1 MEKKTMTTNNAVK
14 MNYHPE
20 VSQILSCIGRVGLV
34 HFLQHAA
41 RAVELMADVEPEK
54 VYQNELVNIQTNLD
68 ILADELEFSNLIEEA
83 ENNN

>member
-1 MEKKTMTTNNAVK
+1 MTTNNTVK

-20 VSQILSCIGRVGLV
+20 VSQILSCISRVGLV

-54 VYQNELVNIQTNLD
+54 VYQDELVNTKTNLD
-68 ILADELEFSNLIEEA
+68 ILADELGFAKLGLIR
-83 ENNN
+83 NTKNV